1 MRLAG
6 LYAITPDAADSH
18 ALIERVRTAMKSSA
32 PHGWAALQYRNKL
45 AGAAQRAAEAREL
58 AALCAEYGVPL
69 IVNDDIELALAA
81 GAGGVHLGSSD
92 GDLVAARARVGS
104 RLLGASCYNSLD
116 VARRAVAAGA
126 DYVAFGS
133 IYPSPTKPSAVRAP
147 LALFAQA
154 RALGVPLVAIGG
166 ITLENAADVI
176 RAGADCIAVISAL
189 FDAPD
194 VAARAR
200 AFTDLFS
207 TRTSTAA

>member
-1 MRLAG
+1 M
-6 LYAITPDAADSH
+6 TN
-18 ALIERVRTAMKSSA
+18 SA
-32 PHGWAALQYRNKL
+32 PRGWAALQYRNKL
-45 AGAAQRAAEAREL
+45 ASTAQRAAEARAL
-58 AALCAEYGVPL
+58 AALCAGYGVPL
-69 IVNDDIELALAA
+69 IVNDDVELALAA
-81 GAGGVHLGSSD
+81 GADGVHLGSGD
-92 GDLVAARARVGS
+92 GDLKAARACVGS
-104 RLLGASCYNSLD
+104 RLLGASCYDRLD
-116 VARRAVAAGA
+116 IARRAVAAGA

-133 IYPSPTKPSAVRAP
+133 VYPSATKPSAVRAP

-166 ITLENAADVI
+166 ITLENAADII